1 MMQLIE
7 ENGLYFLVGAY
18 PRGPLGGLALTV
30 VLAGAG
36 LLLAS
41 PLGLVLGLARVS
53 RWRALRAAVA
63 ALITVVR
70 GVPLLMVV
78 FWAYFFLPT
87 VTGVRAG
94 AFATMLG
101 ALVVFDAVYL
111 AEIVRA
117 GIEAVPRGQV
127 EAARALGLDGPAT
140 LRAVV
145 LPQALRNVLP
155 SLVSQLGATIKET
168 SLGYVIGLSEASF
181 VASQINTQLMTRP
194 AEVYGVLALSYLALC
209 SGLSAFARALERRLG
224 GGARAEGAP

>member
-1 MMQLIE
+1 MIELIE
-7 ENGLYFLVGAY
+7 QNGLYFLVGAY
-18 PRGPLGGLALTV
+18 PSGPLGGLALTV

-41 PLGLVLGLARVS
+41 PLGLLLGLARVS
-53 RWRALRAAVA
+53 RWRVLRGAVA

-78 FWAYFFLPT
+78 FWAYFFLPS
-87 VTGVRAG
+87 VTGVRAE

-127 EAARALGLDGPAT
+127 EAARALGLDGAAT
-140 LRAVV
+140 LRVVV
-145 LPQALRNVLP
+145 LPQALRSVLP
-155 SLVSQLGATIKET
+155 SLVSQLVATIKET
-168 SLGYVIGLSEASF
+168 SLGYVIGLSEVSF

-194 AEVYGVLALSYLALC
+194 AEVYGVLALTYLLLC
-209 SGLSAFARALERRLG
+209 SGLSAAAHMLERRLG
-224 GGARAEGAP
+224 ERPRSGVAA